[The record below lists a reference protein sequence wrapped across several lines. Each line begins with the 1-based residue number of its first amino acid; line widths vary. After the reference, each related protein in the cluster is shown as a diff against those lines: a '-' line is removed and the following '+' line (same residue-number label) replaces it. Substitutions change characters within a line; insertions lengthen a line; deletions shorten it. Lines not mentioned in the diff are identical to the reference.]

1 MRHRLLF
8 KAIVLYV
15 IFFNCSTI
23 STREIVIY
31 VSPSGNDTWSGRLAN
46 PNVDRTDGP
55 LASLEKAR
63 DVIRTIKKD
72 AGPNVP
78 KIVVYLR
85 SGNYPLSR
93 SFQLTHE
100 DGGTDRAPVIWRNY
114 PNDSAVITGVR
125 TLTRF
130 EPITDPDIRNR
141 IDPNYRAHIRQL
153 DLPSQGITDF
163 GEITPRGTPGLELFC
178 GGQRMTPARFPN
190 DGWLLIAD
198 VPQTGGQPVNQG
210 LEREKR
216 YDGVPVGRHYGRI
229 KYDGDRP
236 RRWHPSNEIYLHGY
250 WTWDWSDSYQK
261 VQAIDPTTHE
271 ITLAEP
277 HHHYGYT
284 KNQRFYYLNILE
296 ELDQPGEWV
305 LDRHL
310 GRIYFWPPAATD
322 SSSILVSMLSEPLL
336 SLENCE
342 HVTIQGLQFR
352 YSRGSG
358 VVVNRGRG
366 NRIAGCIFAQLGNQ
380 AVVINGGYDNGV
392 TGCDIADVALG
403 GITLRGGDRQKLIP
417 AHNFAT
423 NNHIHHWS
431 QWLRTGQLAIDIF
444 GVGQLVAHNRL
455 HDAPHGAIY
464 VRGNE
469 HLLEYNEIYNVCY
482 ETGDAGAIHTGRN
495 YTWRGNCYRF
505 NYIHHLKGPGLHGVT
520 ALYLDDFTS
529 GFILYGNICYRSGRG
544 VLIGGGRD
552 NRIENNIFIECTP
565 AIVLDARG
573 LGWASNY
580 FDGSYTVL
588 QDSLEAMNF
597 RQPPYSDQYPE
608 LLTLYEDE
616 PDVPKNNQILRNIS
630 YGGRWIELYDFFEYD
645 FSVITIKDNIIAD
658 SIICKRIK
666 AKPAGWE
673 PYYLNLDTAD
683 DYNFYR
689 RDDPLVSDLFA
700 GNVLL
705 SGDPGFVNFQQQ
717 NFDLKKDSP
726 AYQHGFQPL
735 PLEKIGL
742 ITDEYRKQLPP
753 RD

>member
-342 HVTIQGLQFR
+342 HVTIQ
-352 YSRGSG
+352 
-358 VVVNRGRG
+358 
-366 NRIAGCIFAQLGNQ
+366 
-380 AVVINGGYDNGV
+380 
-392 TGCDIADVALG
+392 
-403 GITLRGGDRQKLIP
+403 
-417 AHNFAT
+417 
-423 NNHIHHWS
+423 
-431 QWLRTGQLAIDIF
+431 
-444 GVGQLVAHNRL
+444 
-455 HDAPHGAIY
+455 
-464 VRGNE
+464 
-469 HLLEYNEIYNVCY
+469 
-482 ETGDAGAIHTGRN
+482 
-495 YTWRGNCYRF
+495 
-505 NYIHHLKGPGLHGVT
+505 
-520 ALYLDDFTS
+520 
-529 GFILYGNICYRSGRG
+529 
-544 VLIGGGRD
+544 
-552 NRIENNIFIECTP
+552 
-565 AIVLDARG
+565 
-573 LGWASNY
+573 
-580 FDGSYTVL
+580 
-588 QDSLEAMNF
+588 
-597 RQPPYSDQYPE
+597 
-608 LLTLYEDE
+608 
-616 PDVPKNNQILRNIS
+616 
-630 YGGRWIELYDFFEYD
+630 
-645 FSVITIKDNIIAD
+645 
-658 SIICKRIK
+658 
-666 AKPAGWE
+666 
-673 PYYLNLDTAD
+673 
-683 DYNFYR
+683 
-689 RDDPLVSDLFA
+689 
-700 GNVLL
+700 
-705 SGDPGFVNFQQQ
+705 
-717 NFDLKKDSP
+717 
-726 AYQHGFQPL
+726 
-735 PLEKIGL
+735 
-742 ITDEYRKQLPP
+742 
-753 RD
+753 